1 MGRGRASRG
10 PRSERRAGEVTGGP
24 EYHAAPMALRDEHL
38 ADLHRLARE
47 LEVPRYRMLP
57 RDELIEAIEERG
69 GDEVP
74 AEPEPNEAEAPVEA
88 PEGEED
94 SRVEWESESED
105 EPEPEEEPEP
115 DPEPEP
121 EVEAEEV
128 TGVLDRMP
136 QGYGFL
142 RLSGLSEGEGDVYV
156 SASQI
161 RRCELRPG
169 DSVTGPARE
178 PRRGE
183 RHRALIRVESVNGQ
197 SPEEERTLF
206 EDLTAAPPHRRLL
219 SPDAPGDPLVRAVDL
234 LGPLAFGQRILVLAQ
249 PRSGRT
255 TLLRALGSA
264 IAEAGAHVC
273 VLLADERPEEVP
285 QWERALP
292 QAEIFAATADQ
303 EPRDQIR
310 AAELAMGHAKRLAEA
325 GEDVVVL
332 VDSLS
337 RLALGY
343 RDPARVKRLFG
354 AGRELAE
361 DGSGS
366 LTVIATVL
374 DSDDR
379 GAEVREALETTENM
393 RLRLD
398 AGLAGK
404 GIVPA
409 LVPADCRVSGEENL
423 RDPEELEQ
431 ARRLRAEL
439 SELDTE
445 AAAQALSDQI
455 VATGSNA
462 EILSRL

>member
-1 MGRGRASRG
+1 
-10 PRSERRAGEVTGGP
+10 
-24 EYHAAPMALRDEHL
+24 MALTDENL
-38 ADLHRLARE
+38 AELHRLARE
-47 LEVPRYRMLP
+47 LGVPRYRMLR
-57 RDELIEAIEERG
+57 RDELVEAIEQQG
-69 GDEVP
+69 GEQ
-74 AEPEPNEAEAPVEA
+74 E
-88 PEGEED
+88 EGRAAQETEI
-94 SRVEWESESED
+94 
-105 EPEPEEEPEP
+105 EPEPEAEAEAEREPEAEAEA
-115 DPEPEP
+115 DREPEAEAEP
-121 EVEAEEV
+121 EAETEEV
-128 TGVLDRMP
+128 TGLLDRMP

-142 RLSGLSEGEGDVYV
+142 RLSGLSEAEGDVYV

-169 DSVTGPARE
+169 DRVTGPARE

-183 RHRALIRVESVNGQ
+183 RHRALVRVEAVNGQ
-197 SPEEERTLF
+197 SPEEKRTHF
-206 EDLTAAPPHRRLL
+206 EDLTPAPPHRRLL
-219 SPDAPGDPLVRAVDL
+219 PPDAPGDALVRAVDL
-234 LGPLAFGQRILVLAQ
+234 LGPLAFGQRVLVLAE

-264 IAEAGAHVC
+264 IADTGAHIC

-303 EPRDQIR
+303 EPRDQIH
-310 AAELAMGHAKRLAEA
+310 AAELAMGNAKRLAEA

-361 DGSGS
+361 EDSGS

-379 GAEVREALETTENM
+379 GAEVREALETTENLV
-393 RLRLD
+393 LRLD
-398 AGLAGK
+398 PDLAAK

-409 LVPADCRVSGEENL
+409 LVVSDSRASGEDSL
-423 RDPEELEQ
+423 RDADEMEKV
-431 ARRLRAEL
+431 RLLRQDL

-445 AAAQALSDQI
+445 EAAQKLGELIGDTSN
-455 VATGSNA
+455 NA
-462 EILSRL
+462 ELLDRF

>member
-1 MGRGRASRG
+1 MRALM
-10 PRSERRAGEVTGGP
+10 T
-24 EYHAAPMALRDEHL
+24 LRDEHL
-38 ADLHRLARE
+38 ADLHRRARE
-47 LEVPRYRMLP
+47 LNVSRYRMLP
-57 RDELIEAIEERG
+57 RDELIEAIEAAGEGSEAAPKETAAPAAATETEPVPEDG
-69 GDEVP
+69 G
-74 AEPEPNEAEAPVEA
+74 
-88 PEGEED
+88 GEE
-94 SRVEWESESED
+94 
-105 EPEPEEEPEP
+105 EE
-115 DPEPEP
+115 
-121 EVEAEEV
+121 EAEEEASEEV
-128 TGVLDRMP
+128 SGVLDRMP

-142 RLSGLSEGEGDVYV
+142 RLSGLSEAEGDVYV

-169 DSVTGPARE
+169 DQVSGPARQ

-183 RHRALIRVESVNGQ
+183 RHRALVRVEAVNGQ
-197 SPEEERTLF
+197 SPEGERTHF

-219 SPDAPGDPLVRAVDL
+219 APDAAGDPLVRAVDL
-234 LGPLAFGQRILVLAQ
+234 LGPLAFGQRVLVLAQ

-255 TLLRALGSA
+255 TLLRALGA
-264 IAEAGAHVC
+264 GIAETGAHLC

-332 VDSLS
+332 IDSLS

-343 RDPARVKRLFG
+343 RDAGRVKRIFG
-354 AGRELAE
+354 AGRELDE
-361 DGSGS
+361 EGSGS

-379 GAEVREALETTENM
+379 GAEVREALETTENLL
-393 RLRLD
+393 LRLD
-398 AGLAGK
+398 ADLAAK

-409 LVPADCRVSGEENL
+409 LVVADSRASGEDQL
-423 RDPEELEQ
+423 REPEEMEKV
-431 ARRLRAEL
+431 RRLREELASMEPDEAARAL
-439 SELDTE
+439 SEQITE
-445 AAAQALSDQI
+445 TS
-455 VATGSNA
+455 SNA
-462 EILSRL
+462 ELLARL